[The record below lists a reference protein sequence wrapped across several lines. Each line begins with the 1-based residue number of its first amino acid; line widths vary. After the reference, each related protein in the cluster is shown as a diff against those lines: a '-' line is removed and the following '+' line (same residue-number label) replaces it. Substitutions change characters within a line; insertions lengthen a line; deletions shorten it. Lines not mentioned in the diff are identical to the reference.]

1 MAPTDGR
8 TVDVKSSGEWLLL
21 LLLIALVLVLT
32 LSCGCIEVG
41 LPPYTVP

>member
-1 MAPTDGR
+1 M
-8 TVDVKSSGEWLLL
+8 DVKSSGEWLLL